1 MRGLRQIPYLDLTK
15 PLPLQT
21 SSRVNFHRKESLYDS
36 LPYDFTLK
44 LGGLYPSDDC
54 LRKWADSET
63 GLVDRNAAFE
73 EAAAAAGLIPNAIH
87 KSSMGKHGQQ
97 QQPHEKVLNT
107 KERWRCRRKHPS
119 ISKKRRLEANW
130 KWKCEMRLISNA
142 AQRQRDGECARN
154 S

>member
-73 EAAAAAGLIPNAIH
+73 E
-87 KSSMGKHGQQ
+87 QQ
-97 QQPHEKVLNT
+97 QRQGSYPMQYINPLWENSQPQQPHEKVLNT